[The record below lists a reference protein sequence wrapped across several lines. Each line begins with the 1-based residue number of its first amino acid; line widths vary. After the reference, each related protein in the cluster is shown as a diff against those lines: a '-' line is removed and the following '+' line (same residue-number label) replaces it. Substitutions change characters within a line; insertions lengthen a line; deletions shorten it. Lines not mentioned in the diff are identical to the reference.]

1 MDTRPT
7 ASGGGGA
14 DRSTPRDSSPS
25 TIFDRDTHQ
34 PSDVEKT
41 TPATAADDP
50 DAPPDGGLAAWTVVL
65 GGFCTVFAS
74 FGWINCTLFV
84 SRKSAKKAGL
94 CCATKVYSRFYLGIG
109 IFQDYYQHHQLASYS
124 SSTVAWIT
132 STESFMMFFW
142 VRLRCALFQ
151 PSALTLYKRAPL
163 LAR

>member
-74 FGWINCTLFV
+74 FGWINCTSFC
-84 SRKSAKKAGL
+84 RAKAQNGRALLRDQGVLTVLPRYRNIPRLLSTPSIGVVLVQHGGL
-94 CCATKVYSRFYLGIG
+94 DHVDGVIHDVFLGTTWMRARPTLCANF
-109 IFQDYYQHHQLASYS
+109 
-124 SSTVAWIT
+124 
-132 STESFMMFFW
+132 
-142 VRLRCALFQ
+142 
-151 PSALTLYKRAPL
+151 
-163 LAR
+163 